1 MLNPNDV
8 TKKSNT
14 QADET
19 KNVIKDFPTDD
30 KTIKEELKEYSD
42 ARQADSIIEESHRRA
57 THLMSDSSLAKMDDL
72 VNYISATYG
81 LNSEF
86 TKDMDKREVSRAR
99 TLTKG
104 TRSKILN
111 FALQH
116 FLDTFEQQE
125 GLIPETEH
133 KRFKVNGK
141 NHNAYRFTK
150 DGVTYLIEQDQR
162 GRELFFMSTE
172 TDSID
177 DINNRFDEIEDTSI
191 KTGRPSKRDNRY
203 V

>member
-1 MLNPNDV
+1 MLNPNEV

-14 QADET
+14 QENESTNIIKNFPSDT
-19 KNVIKDFPTDD
+19 KTVR
-30 KTIKEELKEYSD
+30 EELKKFSD
-42 ARQADSIIEESHRRA
+42 ERQSNSIIGDNHTRM
-57 THLMSDSSLAKMDDL
+57 TYLISDSTLAKLDDL
-72 VNYISATYG
+72 VSYIEASNG
-81 LNSEF
+81 LHSEL
-86 TKDMDKREVSRAR
+86 TKGLDEREVNRNR

-104 TRSKILN
+104 TRSKALN

-116 FLDTFEQQE
+116 FLDTWEQEE

>member
-1 MLNPNDV
+1 MNNIKAFNDNMFGEEEF
-8 TKKSNT
+8 NT
-14 QADET
+14 T
-19 KNVIKDFPTDD
+19 NTTTPMDD
-30 KTIKEELKEYSD
+30 KTLKEELKEYSD
-42 ARQADSIIEESHRRA
+42 ARQADSIVGESHTRA
-57 THLMSDSSLAKMDDL
+57 THLLSDASLEKMDDL

-177 DINNRFDEIEDTSI
+177 DINNRFDEIEDTSV
-191 KTGRPSKRDNRY
+191 KTGRKPKRDNRY

>member
-14 QADET
+14 QADEK

-42 ARQADSIIEESHRRA
+42 ARQADSIVGESHTRA
-57 THLMSDSSLAKMDDL
+57 THLLSDSSLAKMDDL

-86 TKDMDKREVSRAR
+86 TKNMDKREVSRAR

-116 FLDTFEQQE
+116 FLDSFEQQE
-125 GLIPETEH
+125 GLIPHTES

-150 DGVTYLIEQDQR
+150 DGITYLIEQDSR

-191 KTGRPSKRDNRY
+191 KTGRPTKRDNRY